1 MNPLKHGYHA
11 FSNGAG
17 ECNSLGHACVSI
29 IAMFINNLGHACVSI
44 IYTVISTH
52 AAPTLSNNL

>member
-1 MNPLKHGYHA
+1 MNPLMHGYHA
-11 FSNGAG
+11 FSDGAG

-52 AAPTLSNNL
+52 AALR

>member
-1 MNPLKHGYHA
+1 MNPLMHGYHA